1 MKLYKLRINEQQK
14 VNAGELGAVL
24 LLLTMI
30 LYANRHV
37 SNFDEYFVM
46 LKLSTAIGYFIKFI
60 SISIKCIASF
70 RSCNSP
76 LISKTISTIL
86 CISIVYTGFIMTI
99 KCFDVMVSTL
109 DGPGIEMAI
118 ISVLGGLLGANIAE
132 IIVGF
137 IPDPRKPIVSRC
149 WAILLN
155 FFARNT
161 HESTN
166 KS

>member
-60 SISIKCIASF
+60 SISIKCLEF
-70 RSCNSP
+70 NYEVRQ
-76 LISKTISTIL
+76 
-86 CISIVYTGFIMTI
+86 F
-99 KCFDVMVSTL
+99 
-109 DGPGIEMAI
+109 
-118 ISVLGGLLGANIAE
+118 
-132 IIVGF
+132 
-137 IPDPRKPIVSRC
+137 
-149 WAILLN
+149 LN
-155 FFARNT
+155 
-161 HESTN
+161 H
-166 KS
+166 

>member
-99 KCFDVMVSTL
+99 KCFDVMSY
-109 DGPGIEMAI
+109 
-118 ISVLGGLLGANIAE
+118 AE
-132 IIVGF
+132 ETVEINLV
-137 IPDPRKPIVSRC
+137 
-149 WAILLN
+149 N
-155 FFARNT
+155 
-161 HESTN
+161 
-166 KS
+166 